1 MTIFRAGCDG
11 ESIVT
16 QLDFKSIDLAAIEA
30 CLWATENDSQLE
42 LLENITTGKTV
53 ELRSTWLTSRQ

>member
-1 MTIFRAGCDG
+1 MVI
-11 ESIVT
+11 
-16 QLDFKSIDLAAIEA
+16 QLAFKSIDLAAIEA

-53 ELRSTWLTSRQ
+53 ELRSTWLTSCQ